1 MLLGK
6 KGEGRASGRVSA
18 RVGRKEPR
26 AGMTPAGRAR
36 AERFSHRAFKGRD
49 DNCLKI
55 RHNPGRGRKGFF
67 FLHYK
72 DSFTQQIF
80 IKHLLCVRYCSGHLK
95 YIREQSNVSVF
106 MGLMFNDGTF
116 GVTH

>member
-36 AERFSHRAFKGRD
+36 AECLSHRAFKGRD

-55 RHNPGRGRKGFF
+55 RHNPGEEEKDFF
-67 FLHYK
+67 FTL
-72 DSFTQQIF
+72 
-80 IKHLLCVRYCSGHLK
+80 
-95 YIREQSNVSVF
+95 
-106 MGLMFNDGTF
+106 
-116 GVTH
+116 